1 MEQFENSHET
11 IRNQYE
17 MGTIKNNKLFI
28 KLIGKE
34 NNCLLKHLKQFTNTI
49 SDKKSKSQT
58 LKITSNIHCEIEVK

>member
-34 NNCLLKHLKQFTNTI
+34 NNCLLKQFTNTI
-49 SDKKSKSQT
+49 SDKKSKAQT
-58 LKITSNIHCEIEVK
+58 LKITSNIHWEIEVK